1 MCNIV
6 IQMRPKPWT
15 RQSLHLAHSSEQQGG
30 HGVTSPLDDLAIKCR
45 LPLLQLLRIGVTI
58 EHNSMV
64 ERVARDVGG
73 CQAPMPSE
81 TIRYRSRQRPRAG
94 RIKDKR

>member
-15 RQSLHLAHSSEQQGG
+15 RQALHLAHSSEQQGG

-58 EHNSMV
+58 EHN
-64 ERVARDVGG
+64 R
-73 CQAPMPSE
+73 
-81 TIRYRSRQRPRAG
+81 
-94 RIKDKR
+94 